1 VDFKINQREQ
11 DALKGLPYLPRL
23 VYLEAL
29 RPYMDYATGIV
40 GIKRGISYQ
49 SLREELYIEP
59 HPGYTNS
66 GSPSKQQ
73 IRRAIDTLVRA
84 GLLCVQSEGKKLILK
99 CELASSDYSAQNK
112 PGTNPTH
119 QADTKPARENN
130 NKTNNY
136 KSRDQQA
143 DIANEAQPG
152 TPPVSDINY
161 IFVCDAFKKFWQLYP
176 IKQSKPNALDAFKA
190 LSPSEELFHEIMS
203 ALEAQIIYRKKA
215 IEHSVW
221 MPQWKLAANWIKQ
234 RSWEDEQPQEIFL
247 SGETSNANN
256 HKQSRTKDILWESCK
271 DAFLS
276 EDDDDDEQ
284 HNTIININAYR
295 NKAN

>member
-1 VDFKINQREQ
+1 MDFKINQQEQ
-11 DALKGLPYLPRL
+11 GALKGLPYLPRL
-23 VYLEAL
+23 AYLEAV

-99 CELASSDYSAQNK
+99 CELASKDNCAQNK

-119 QADTKPARENN
+119 QPDTKPARENN

-136 KSRDQQA
+136 KSNDQQA
-143 DIANEAQPG
+143 STANETQPG

-161 IFVCDAFKKFWQLYP
+161 IYVCDAFKKFWQLYP

-190 LSPSEELFHEIMS
+190 LSPSEELFFEIMS
-203 ALEAQIIYRKKA
+203 SLEAQIIYRKKA
-215 IEHSVW
+215 IEHSAW
-221 MPQWKLAANWIKQ
+221 MPQWKLPANWIKQ
-234 RSWEDEQPQEIFL
+234 RSWEDELPPEIFL
-247 SGETSNANN
+247 SGETSNADNR
-256 HKQSRTKDILWESCK
+256 KQSRTKDILWESCK

-276 EDDDDDEQ
+276 EEDDDE
-284 HNTIININAYR
+284 HHSTIININAYR